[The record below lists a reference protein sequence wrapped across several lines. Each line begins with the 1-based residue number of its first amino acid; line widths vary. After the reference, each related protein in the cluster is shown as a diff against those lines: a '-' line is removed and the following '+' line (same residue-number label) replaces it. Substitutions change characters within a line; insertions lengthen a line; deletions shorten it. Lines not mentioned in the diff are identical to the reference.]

1 MEERKGEVIR
11 HRSTVG
17 ALSMV
22 CTALAI
28 TVLAGGVAM
37 FNNYKKMHQMENVI
51 ASVLPEG
58 VVRSGLLASGK
69 EDDGKW
75 IEEAAAKVYPSEETA
90 RTETEVTAGEK
101 PAAVTPETMEERNN
115 ETEETVIKSQAPEG
129 VTEETVLENEKST
142 SAETVS
148 APSYKV
154 YTVGEGETLYGICFK
169 VYHNVNRVDEICRIN
184 DLGDQNSIYAGQKLL
199 MP

>member
-1 MEERKGEVIR
+1 MEE
-11 HRSTVG
+11 
-17 ALSMV
+17 M
-22 CTALAI
+22 
-28 TVLAGGVAM
+28 
-37 FNNYKKMHQMENVI
+37 
-51 ASVLPEG
+51 
-58 VVRSGLLASGK
+58 
-69 EDDGKW
+69 
-75 IEEAAAKVYPSEETA
+75 
-90 RTETEVTAGEK
+90 
-101 PAAVTPETMEERNN
+101 NN

-148 APSYKV
+148 TPSYKV